1 MKKLL
6 LYTFFL
12 LIILFSPE
20 YFTQDLSE
28 IKIGVVYSERTKSI
42 IYPHDQKFYPI
53 QDWELFFLSRKI
65 SYTVIKDEGLDD
77 NDFEELDVLILPSV
91 EILSKKAS
99 ENLKEFL
106 ANGKGLFILG
116 NFGTHDKEGEKNGGT
131 TSTKLPAK
139 YTVKSGD
146 SLWKIAKAKYGTGE
160 KWAAIA
166 SENKISN
173 PDQIF
178 AGSSITLPKAQ
189 DYKVKAGDTLWD
201 IAEQFY
207 GDGFQWT
214 KIRDANP
221 SKIGTLPNGNNL
233 IMAGQTLVV
242 P

>member
-1 MKKLL
+1 MDWKSFWDSQRS
-6 LYTFFL
+6 TIVSA
-12 LIILFSPE
+12 LIAI
-20 YFTQDLSE
+20 
-28 IKIGVVYSERTKSI
+28 VVI
-42 IYPHDQKFYPI
+42 
-53 QDWELFFLSRKI
+53 
-65 SYTVIKDEGLDD
+65 
-77 NDFEELDVLILPSV
+77 
-91 EILSKKAS
+91 A
-99 ENLKEFL
+99 
-106 ANGKGLFILG
+106 GLFILFNALPAG
-116 NFGTHDKEGEKNGGT
+116 QPAKPADEEKQEQSKDSKKSDQEKDKEGEKNGGT

-178 AGSSITLPKAQ
+178 AGSNITLPKAQ

-201 IAEQFY
+201 IAEHFY

-221 SKIGTLPNGNNL
+221 SKTGTLPNGSNL
-233 IMAGQTLVV
+233 IMTGQIIVV